1 MKLIYVYVKIF
12 TFPGA
17 LTKALFEQIA
27 CRMYGVPVEDNR
39 YLRTD
44 EMCGHVEHELIH
56 KPVESYLF
64 CLIPGLLNFLL
75 AVMLGVIPFV
85 NIFLLGNYSSLVSYY
100 ATTAAEL
107 AHEPIVSIIFDPL
120 SEAFTKLITE
130 QPMVVKTIDFLTPF
144 FFAWL
149 SISMLTNLFPR
160 TEDAVVMK
168 EQYGK
173 LGEIS
178 KPLKIIFFPGYIV
191 MRAGAILEKY
201 SVTFVL
207 LIAATAVLAIIN
219 PLAMI
224 YL

>member
-27 CRMYGVPVEDNR
+27 CRMFGVPVEDNR

-56 KPVESYLF
+56 TPLESYLF
-64 CLIPGLLNFLL
+64 CFIPGLLNFLL

-85 NIFLLGNYSSLVSYY
+85 NIFILGNYSSLVSYY

-107 AHEPIVSIIFDPL
+107 AHEPIISIIFDPL

-130 QPMVVKTIDFLTPF
+130 QPMLVKTIDFLTPF

-149 SISMLTNLFPR
+149 SISMLTNLFPLV
-160 TEDAVVMK
+160 EDAVAMK

-173 LGEIS
+173 LS
-178 KPLKIIFFPGYIV
+178 TLLRVIFFPGYIV

>member
-17 LTKALFEQIA
+17 LTKAFFEQIM
-27 CRMYGVPVEDNR
+27 CRIFRCPVEDNR

-56 KPVESYLF
+56 TPLESYLF
-64 CLIPGLLNFLL
+64 CFIPGLLNFLL

-107 AHEPIVSIIFDPL
+107 AHEPIISIIFDPL

-130 QPMVVKTIDFLTPF
+130 QPMLVKTIDFLTPF

-149 SISMLTNLFPR
+149 SISMLTNLFPLV
-160 TEDAVVMK
+160 EDAVAMK

-173 LGEIS
+173 LS
-178 KPLKIIFFPGYIV
+178 TLLRVIFFPGYIV

>member
-1 MKLIYVYVKIF
+1 MKLIYVYTKIF

-17 LTKALFEQIA
+17 LTKAFFEQIM
-27 CRMYGVPVEDNR
+27 CRILKCPVEDNR

-56 KPVESYLF
+56 RPVESYLF
-64 CLIPGLLNFLL
+64 CFIPGLLNFLL
-75 AVMLGVIPFV
+75 AVILGVIPFV
-85 NIFLLGNYSSLVSYY
+85 NIFLLGNYSGFVSYY
-100 ATTAAEL
+100 AAAAAEL
-107 AHEPIVSIIFDPL
+107 AHEPILSIVFDPL
-120 SEAFTKLITE
+120 SEAFSKLITE
-130 QPMVVKTIDFLTPF
+130 QPMLVKTIDFLTPL

-149 SISMLTNLFPR
+149 SISMLTNIFPR
-160 TEDAVVMK
+160 VEDAVAMK
-168 EQYGK
+168 EQYCK
-173 LGEIS
+173 IDT
-178 KPLKIIFFPGYIV
+178 PLKVVFFPGYIV

-224 YL
+224 YM

>member
-17 LTKALFEQIA
+17 LTKAFFEQIM
-27 CRMYGVPVEDNR
+27 CRIFRCPVEDNR

-44 EMCGHVEHELIH
+44 EMCGHVEHELIR

-107 AHEPIVSIIFDPL
+107 AH
-120 SEAFTKLITE
+120 
-130 QPMVVKTIDFLTPF
+130 
-144 FFAWL
+144 
-149 SISMLTNLFPR
+149 
-160 TEDAVVMK
+160 
-168 EQYGK
+168 
-173 LGEIS
+173 
-178 KPLKIIFFPGYIV
+178 
-191 MRAGAILEKY
+191 
-201 SVTFVL
+201 
-207 LIAATAVLAIIN
+207 
-219 PLAMI
+219 
-224 YL
+224 

>member
-17 LTKALFEQIA
+17 LTKAFFEQIM
-27 CRMYGVPVEDNR
+27 CRIFRCPVEDNR

-44 EMCGHVEHELIH
+44 EMCGHVEHELIR

-107 AHEPIVSIIFDPL
+107 AHEPIISIIFDPL

-130 QPMVVKTIDFLTPF
+130 QPMLVKTIDFLTPF

-149 SISMLTNLFPR
+149 SISMLTNLFPLV
-160 TEDAVVMK
+160 EDAVAMK

-173 LGEIS
+173 LS
-178 KPLKIIFFPGYIV
+178 TLLRVIFFPGYIV

-201 SVTFVL
+201 SATFVL

>member
-27 CRMYGVPVEDNR
+27 CRMFGVPVEDNR

-107 AHEPIVSIIFDPL
+107 AHEPIISIVFDPL

-130 QPMVVKTIDFLTPF
+130 QPMLVKTIDFLTPF

-149 SISMLTNLFPR
+149 SISMLTNLFPLV
-160 TEDAVVMK
+160 EDAVAMK

-173 LGEIS
+173 LS
-178 KPLKIIFFPGYIV
+178 TLLRVIFFPGYIV

>member
-17 LTKALFEQIA
+17 LAKAFFAQIM
-27 CRMYGVPVEDNR
+27 CRIFRCPVEDNR

-56 KPVESYLF
+56 TPLESYLF
-64 CLIPGLLNFLL
+64 CFIPGLLNFLL

-107 AHEPIVSIIFDPL
+107 AHEPIISIIFDPL

-130 QPMVVKTIDFLTPF
+130 QPMLVKTIDFLTPF

-149 SISMLTNLFPR
+149 SISMLTNLFPLV
-160 TEDAVVMK
+160 EDAVAMK

-173 LGEIS
+173 LS
-178 KPLKIIFFPGYIV
+178 TLLRVIFFPGYIV

-201 SVTFVL
+201 SATFVL

>member
-17 LTKALFEQIA
+17 LTKAFFEQVM
-27 CRMYGVPVEDNR
+27 CRIFRCPVEDNR

-44 EMCGHVEHELIH
+44 EMCGHVEHELIR

-75 AVMLGVIPFV
+75 AVMLGIIPFV

-107 AHEPIVSIIFDPL
+107 AHEPIISIIFDPL

-130 QPMVVKTIDFLTPF
+130 QPMLVKTIDFLTPF
-144 FFAWL
+144 FFVWL
-149 SISMLTNLFPR
+149 SISMLTNLFPLV
-160 TEDAVVMK
+160 EDAVAMK

-173 LGEIS
+173 LS
-178 KPLKIIFFPGYIV
+178 TLLRVIFFPGYIV

-201 SVTFVL
+201 SATFVL

>member
-27 CRMYGVPVEDNR
+27 CRMFGVPVEDNR

-56 KPVESYLF
+56 TPLESYLF

-107 AHEPIVSIIFDPL
+107 AHEPIISIVFDPL

-130 QPMVVKTIDFLTPF
+130 QPMLVKTIDFLTPF

-173 LGEIS
+173 LGT
-178 KPLKIIFFPGYIV
+178 LLRVIFFPGYIV

>member
-17 LTKALFEQIA
+17 LTKAFFEQIM
-27 CRMYGVPVEDNR
+27 CRIFRCPVEDNR

-107 AHEPIVSIIFDPL
+107 AHEPIISIIFDPL
-120 SEAFTKLITE
+120 SEALTKLITE
-130 QPMVVKTIDFLTPF
+130 QPMLVKTIDFLTPF

-149 SISMLTNLFPR
+149 SISMLTNLFPLV
-160 TEDAVVMK
+160 EDAVAMK

-173 LGEIS
+173 LS
-178 KPLKIIFFPGYIV
+178 TLLRVIFFPGYIV
-191 MRAGAILEKY
+191 MRVGAILEKY